1 MMLSPN
7 VSSTNSQGKSASDG
21 VLMEQAL
28 AGDQHA
34 FELLVH
40 RYHPLLTNYIRS
52 FLYDGEQID
61 DVLQHVF
68 LRLSACLPLLST
80 DRPLKAWL
88 FQVARYRCLDELRK
102 RKRRPE
108 VPFSTLAWQYKEEEF
123 SPIEVIPDPEPLP
136 EEIAE
141 KRDLQGELQQAIG
154 FLPPRLRSIVCLHSF
169 RQLTFAEIG
178 LKLNMRE
185 NTVKTYFYRSL
196 PLLRQTLVSNQ
207 RLLSN
212 S

>member
-1 MMLSPN
+1 MMLSN
-7 VSSTNSQGKSASDG
+7 KVSSTNSQGKSASDG

-28 AGDQHA
+28 AGDQQA
-34 FELLVH
+34 FEFLVH
-40 RYHPLLTNYIRS
+40 RYHSLLVNYIRS
-52 FLYDGEQID
+52 FLYDGEQIE

-68 LRLSACLPLLST
+68 LRLSACLSVLST

-108 VPFSTLAWQYKEEEF
+108 IPFSILAWQYKEEEF
-123 SPIEVIPDPEPLP
+123 SPIEIIPDPESLP
-136 EEIAE
+136 EEMAE
-141 KRDLQGELQQAIG
+141 KRDLQDELQQAIG

-207 RLLSN
+207 HLLSH

>member
-1 MMLSPN
+1 MLSTQLPHGASPKGQA
-7 VSSTNSQGKSASDG
+7 VSDG
-21 VLMEQAL
+21 TLVGQAL
-28 AGDQHA
+28 VGDQHA
-34 FELLVH
+34 FELLVR
-40 RYHPLLTNYIRS
+40 RYHPLLVNYIRG

-68 LRLSACLPLLST
+68 LRLSACLSLLST

-88 FQVARYRCLDELRK
+88 FQVARYGCLDELRK
-102 RKRRPE
+102 KRRRPE
-108 VPFSTLAWQYKEEEF
+108 IPFSTLAWQYKEEEF

-136 EEIAE
+136 EEMAE
-141 KRDLQGELQQAIG
+141 KMDLQCELQQAIG

-196 PLLRQTLVSNQ
+196 PLLRQTLVGNQ
-207 RLLSN
+207 HLLSN